1 DGEELQYTDGWV
13 TNWAGD
19 SPKDPDKEA
28 GAAVGTMMA
37 DTMSA
42 KEKQARRCGCTYTAA
57 LSSVSTE
64 LYSGYIYCSIF
75 NLCMALQ
82 DPGRYSTK

>member
-1 DGEELQYTDGWV
+1 MEGDRDDGSCNGSLPGWDGEELQYTDGWV

-28 GAAVGTMMA
+28 GAAVGTMMMT

-42 KEKQARRCGCTYTAA
+42 KEKQARRCRLNMYTAA
-57 LSSVSTE
+57 FE
-64 LYSGYIYCSIF
+64 LR
-75 NLCMALQ
+75 Q
-82 DPGRYSTK
+82 